1 MGSVAVLNQNCIK
14 ILRNTT
20 KHNIQIDSKLLAPF
34 DFRNL
39 LNWRLDLMSII
50 ASVQFY
56 QSVLWAE
63 WELQMKFIREALLL
77 SREVQEGPPS
87 FLNSFSDRI

>member
-1 MGSVAVLNQNCIK
+1 MSV
-14 ILRNTT
+14 
-20 KHNIQIDSKLLAPF
+20 
-34 DFRNL
+34 
-39 LNWRLDLMSII
+39 I